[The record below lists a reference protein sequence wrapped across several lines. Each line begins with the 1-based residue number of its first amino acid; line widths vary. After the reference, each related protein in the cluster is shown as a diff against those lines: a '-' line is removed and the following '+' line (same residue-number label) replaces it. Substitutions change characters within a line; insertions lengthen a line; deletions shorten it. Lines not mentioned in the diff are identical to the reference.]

1 MSDLFAALG
10 DPTRRHVIEQL
21 AVRESVTASELARE
35 LPITRQAVSKH
46 LAVLDGAGLL
56 GVTRE
61 GREVRYRLRA
71 EPLEEAAGWLATVGG
86 EWDSRLARLRRV
98 AQGSDP

>member
-21 AVRESVTASELARE
+21 AARESVTASELARE
-35 LPITRQAVSKH
+35 LPITRQGVSKH
-46 LAVLDGAGLL
+46 LAVLTGAGLV

-61 GREVRYRLRA
+61 GREARYRLRA
-71 EPLEEAAGWLATVGG
+71 EPLGEAASWLATVGDQ
-86 EWDSRLARLRRV
+86 WDARLKRLR
-98 AQGSDP
+98 AIAR